1 MKILKVEQPGQSTQ
15 TGQVLRL
22 QTGQRLAAIAL
33 TDARPGDRATL
44 SVAGG
49 QLQVTTQH
57 PLKAGQAIDLEVT
70 RLGQQVHLRP
80 LGPPPDPKQL
90 DQAQLTRNL
99 LQALA
104 RLSPPGQTAPTA
116 SSGNLTPGTT
126 TAPQVTL
133 QANQPAAPQ
142 ASAQGTTQPAST
154 AAGQAAPQPSPQ
166 GARQTP
172 PAADQATA
180 PAAPRQTPS
189 QARSIQA
196 FLSNQPAS
204 TTPSE
209 AAPRGPA
216 FQGGAQGITP
226 QITQGITQA
235 ATQPASQASTQA
247 TAQIATQATP
257 ATAPGSSSQTIPG
270 GLNGLVP
277 LLSALREP
285 RLIRGLVSGWL
296 ATQQNPP
303 TQPNP
308 LAGIGG
314 AIPAA
319 GSGLAETP
327 LGAVLQQAARQL
339 RSSPDLAPR
348 DPAARQA
355 TLEFMQRLGEQV
367 ERSQI
372 GTALSQGAAGQAAGT
387 QNGPNQPVWLLEIP
401 LQLANEAHN
410 LRMAIREQEDGGNE
424 PSGEGRWQVDLAMDW
439 PQLGPVHAAL
449 VLRGGRIDVD
459 LFADRP
465 ETIPVLEASRT
476 TLARGLADAGLTPG
490 RLSAY
495 AGPPPASVQA
505 RLNPD
510 TTGDDRPSVQGFL
523 SEQA

>member
-15 TGQVLRL
+15 AGQVLRL

-33 TDARPGDRATL
+33 TDAKPGDRAML

-70 RLGQQVHLRP
+70 RLGDQVHLRP
-80 LGPPPDPKQL
+80 LGPPPDPRQL

-104 RLSPPGQTAPTA
+104 RLSPPGQTSPAAA
-116 SSGNLTPGTT
+116 SGTPMPGMATT
-126 TAPQVTL
+126 PQAAPQVTL
-133 QANQPAAPQ
+133 QAGQP
-142 ASAQGTTQPAST
+142 ASAQAASQGTQPAGP
-154 AAGQAAPQPSPQ
+154 AASQATSAAAP
-166 GARQTP
+166 
-172 PAADQATA
+172 
-180 PAAPRQTPS
+180 TPS
-189 QARSIQA
+189 RPIQA
-196 FLSNQPAS
+196 FLSNQAASVTGGEPA
-204 TTPSE
+204 
-209 AAPRGPA
+209 ARGNFAPG
-216 FQGGAQGITP
+216 
-226 QITQGITQA
+226 
-235 ATQPASQASTQA
+235 
-247 TAQIATQATP
+247 TAPTATP
-257 ATAPGSSSQTIPG
+257 VTAPAAASGGSSQTIPA

-296 ATQQNPP
+296 ATQHNPT

-308 LAGIGG
+308 LAGLGG
-314 AIPAA
+314 AIPSGGA
-319 GSGLAETP
+319 GLTETP
-327 LGAVLQQAARQL
+327 LGATLQQAARQL

-372 GTALSQGAAGQAAGT
+372 STALSQGAAGQAAGT
-387 QNGPNQPVWLLEIP
+387 QTGPNQPVWLLEIP
-401 LQLANEAHN
+401 LQLANQAHN
-410 LRMAIREQEDGGNE
+410 LRMAIREQADDDGG
-424 PSGEGRWQVDLAMDW
+424 SGGDGRWQVDLAMDW

-449 VLRGGRIDVD
+449 VLHGGRIDVD

-465 ETIPVLEASRT
+465 ETLPVLEASRT
-476 TLARGLADAGLTPG
+476 TLARGLADAGLSPG
-490 RLSAY
+490 RLGAH

-505 RLNPD
+505 RLEPD
-510 TTGDDRPSVQGFL
+510 TGGDHQPSAQGFL